1 MNDFNFFEP
10 FFEEKKKL
18 NLKFIYVIIS
28 ISFIVLIISG
38 AYLYTVFKVNSLENK
53 IAKQKE
59 ILVSKELKGVSQKL
73 SVKQKKLNL
82 LNNYY
87 NIVEKVDKSAD
98 KEDKIDTNFIKNI
111 SNEVPQKVTFQVM
124 NISDTVNIQGSSQD
138 RNSIG
143 EFEFNLKKTDI
154 FKEVHI
160 ANIIAKEEGAGYT
173 FNIICSFKEENN
185 NETK

>member
-18 NLKFIYVIIS
+18 NLKFTYVIIS
-28 ISFIVLIISG
+28 ISFIVLLISA
-38 AYLYTVFKVNSLENK
+38 AYLYTVFKINSLDNNL
-53 IAKQKE
+53 ARQKDV
-59 ILVSKELKGVSQKL
+59 LASKELKEASQKL
-73 SVKQKKLNL
+73 SIKQKRLNL

-87 NIVEKVDKSAD
+87 NVVEKVDKSVQ

-138 RNSIG
+138 RDSIG
-143 EFEFNLKKTDI
+143 EFEFNLKKTDM